1 MYGRIKKEL
10 FKVVY
15 LLRGSLD
22 RACENLL
29 IGKPGNN
36 TSEKMVKTIHD
47 FLWDRR
53 VISHAPQYLFQIG
66 LATIA
71 LAVVLLV
78 EDRIFNAAIVVAI
91 ASTAYIV
98 FVIPDSVAATP
109 RKVLGGHAVAVLVGG
124 ILSYLFSFTFLGTLA
139 VESRLF
145 FDIIAAASV
154 GLSILIM
161 VSTNTEHPPAAGTAL
176 GLMFQGFSLNTVA
189 FIMVSALLLCIIR
202 MILRPRLQNLL

>member
-1 MYGRIKKEL
+1 M
-10 FKVVY
+10 
-15 LLRGSLD
+15 
-22 RACENLL
+22 

-161 VSTNTEHPPAAGTAL
+161 VSTNTEHPPAVGILLGVAL
-176 GLMFQGFSLNTVA
+176 QPWQWTTFVA
-189 FIMVSALLLCIIR
+189 LVIAVFILAMIR
-202 MILRPRLQNLL
+202 WTFRAWLRDLV

>member
-1 MYGRIKKEL
+1 M
-10 FKVVY
+10 
-15 LLRGSLD
+15 
-22 RACENLL
+22 

-66 LATIA
+66 LATVA

-124 ILSYLFSFTFLGTLA
+124 VLSYLFSFTFLGTLA